1 MTLEKKL
8 TLNNVLYMQI
18 YNNLMFGSLLNN
30 HGFQMVFKSSKIVLS
45 KDGMYVG
52 KGYVSMGYLSLL

>member
-1 MTLEKKL
+1 MTFEKKL

-18 YNNLMFGSLLNN
+18 CNNLMFGSLLNN